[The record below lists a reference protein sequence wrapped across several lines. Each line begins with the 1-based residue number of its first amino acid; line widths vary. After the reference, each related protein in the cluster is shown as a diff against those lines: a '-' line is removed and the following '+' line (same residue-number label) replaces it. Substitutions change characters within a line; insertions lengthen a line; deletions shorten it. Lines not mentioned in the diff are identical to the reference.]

1 MKRTWL
7 RWALL
12 TVFIVALSFTFVSLG
27 NWQLDRLDQRRDRN
41 ATVVAHDQA
50 PPQPFDAVFTKP
62 ITEAD
67 QWQRVLVRGR
77 FIADRQLQVRHRSF
91 ERDTGWEVVTPL
103 VTDSGRTVLVDRG
116 FIARPPSQDYPR
128 TFPAP
133 PPGEVELVGYTRR
146 NEQGPEQ
153 GMRPTENTVRL
164 VNSDA
169 IAPWLG
175 RDLVNGYVSLITVDP
190 AQTDELRPLTPPPQD
205 EGPHWSYA
213 MQWFAFTVIAGVGL
227 IVLIRNDL
235 ADKKKAEQKRARVTR
250 TAATPPEAAP
260 TEEVNDATR
269 TH

>member
-1 MKRTWL
+1 MRRTWL
-7 RWALL
+7 RWGLL
-12 TVFIVALSFTFVSLG
+12 TVFIVALGFTFVSLG

-50 PPQPFDAVFTKP
+50 ASQPFEAVFNRP

-67 QWQRVLVRGR
+67 QWQRVVVRGR
-77 FIADRQLQVRHRSF
+77 FLAEQQLQVRHRSF
-91 ERDTGWEVVTPL
+91 ERETGWELITPL
-103 VTDSGRTVLVDRG
+103 VTTSGQTVLVDRG

-128 TFPAP
+128 AFPAP
-133 PPGEVELVGYTRR
+133 PAGEVEVVGYTRR

-153 GMRPTENTVRL
+153 GMKPTESTVRL

-190 AQTDELRPLTPPPQD
+190 PQSGDLRPLTPPPLD

-213 MQWFAFTVIAGVGL
+213 MQWFAFTLIAGVGL
-227 IVLIRNDL
+227 VVLIRNDI
-235 ADKKKAEQKRARVTR
+235 ADKKKAEQKRAR
-250 TAATPPEAAP
+250 AAHAEAVPTEAAH
-260 TEEVNDATR
+260 TQEVTDAPR
-269 TH
+269 SR